1 MIMKQ
6 SVENLVLKS
15 QSEHEHRSCV
25 VHRSQ
30 RSGGWSWAWRVD
42 VHAMLHKMPRKMW
55 NKNLSSLF
63 AELCLP
69 FFTCRVSSW
78 PAARLKIV
86 SLGGMVTMMLYWNQL
101 LGYVTNVWNGF
112 WFALPPFGQP
122 RKRRPIGSIERRSES
137 LYVPLMDWFFPT
149 NLNRGNISLS
159 LSHFRFL
166 MMRQGFEPSDIQ
178 NVIIEWLVGSD
189 KYLHSFI
196 T

>member
-1 MIMKQ
+1 MSRCPCDASQNAAKN
-6 SVENLVLKS
+6 VE
-15 QSEHEHRSCV
+15 QE
-25 VHRSQ
+25 
-30 RSGGWSWAWRVD
+30 
-42 VHAMLHKMPRKMW
+42 P
-55 NKNLSSLF
+55 LF
-63 AELCLP
+63 PLC
-69 FFTCRVSSW
+69 R
-78 PAARLKIV
+78 
-86 SLGGMVTMMLYWNQL
+86 
-101 LGYVTNVWNGF
+101 
-112 WFALPPFGQP
+112 ALPPVFYLPGFFLTSGPPKNSIFGRHGHNDALLKP
-122 RKRRPIGSIERRSES
+122 IIRLRYKRMKWLLICVASLWPTQKKASNRRSLS